1 LRIEQ
6 CFQGRDIVLSVETAT
21 AEAQTLRER
30 KKAATA
36 DALHRAAMELAI
48 ERGLPEV
55 TVEAIVDAAE
65 VSRRTFSNYFANKE
79 DALLHGERERLDRIL
94 QALRAR
100 PADEPPWSAIR
111 ASTRALFDEEGEPD
125 PEWVAQSR
133 LIRRHPSLIGQ
144 QLARHAEFENDIAEE
159 LTRRVGDPMRARL
172 LAAAFTA
179 SVRLGADIWLER
191 RGEATLTDEI
201 DRMLAAMGE
210 RFD

>member
-1 LRIEQ
+1 M
-6 CFQGRDIVLSVETAT
+6 QGVETAT

-48 ERGLPEV
+48 ERGLTEV

-79 DALLHGERERLDRIL
+79 DALLHGERERLNRFL
-94 QALRAR
+94 LALHNR
-100 PADEPPWSAIR
+100 PTSEPAWQAIR
-111 ASTRALFDEEGEPD
+111 LSTRALFDAEGEPD

-133 LIRRHPSLIGQ
+133 LVRRHPSLTGQ
-144 QLARHAEFENDIAEE
+144 QLARHAAFEEDVAAD
-159 LTRRVGDPMRARL
+159 LARRVGDPLRARL
-172 LAAAFTA
+172 MAAAFTA
-179 SVRLGADIWLER
+179 SLRVGTDIWLER
-191 RGEATLTDEI
+191 RGEGSLSDQI
-201 DRMLAAMGE
+201 DQMLATMGE

>member
-1 LRIEQ
+1 M
-6 CFQGRDIVLSVETAT
+6 QGVETAT

-48 ERGLPEV
+48 ERGLTEV

-79 DALLHGERERLDRIL
+79 DALLHGERERLNRFL
-94 QALRAR
+94 LALHNR
-100 PADEPPWSAIR
+100 PLTESAWQAIR
-111 ASTRALFDEEGEPD
+111 LSTRALFDAEGEPD

-133 LIRRHPSLIGQ
+133 LVRRHPSLTGQ
-144 QLARHAEFENDIAEE
+144 QLARHAAFEEDVAAD
-159 LTRRVGDPMRARL
+159 LARRVGDPLRARL
-172 LAAAFTA
+172 MAAAFTA
-179 SVRLGADIWLER
+179 SLRVGTDVWLER
-191 RGEATLTDEI
+191 RGEGTLSDEL
-201 DRMLAAMGE
+201 DRMLATMGE

>member
-1 LRIEQ
+1 M
-6 CFQGRDIVLSVETAT
+6 ETAT

-48 ERGLPEV
+48 ERGLTEV

-79 DALLHGERERLDRIL
+79 DALLHGERERLNRFL
-94 QALRAR
+94 LALHNR
-100 PADEPPWSAIR
+100 PTSEPAWQAIR
-111 ASTRALFDEEGEPD
+111 LSTRALFDAEGEPD

-133 LIRRHPSLIGQ
+133 LVRRHPSLTGQ
-144 QLARHAEFENDIAEE
+144 QLARHAAFEEDVAAD
-159 LTRRVGDPMRARL
+159 LARRVGDPLRARL
-172 LAAAFTA
+172 MAAAFTA
-179 SVRLGADIWLER
+179 SLRVGTDIWLER
-191 RGEATLTDEI
+191 RGEGSLSDQI
-201 DRMLAAMGE
+201 DQMLATMGE

>member
-1 LRIEQ
+1 M
-6 CFQGRDIVLSVETAT
+6 ETAT

-48 ERGLPEV
+48 ERGLTEV

-79 DALLHGERERLDRIL
+79 DALLHGERERLNRFL
-94 QALRAR
+94 LALHNR
-100 PADEPPWSAIR
+100 PLTESAWQAIR
-111 ASTRALFDEEGEPD
+111 LSTRALFDAEGEPD

-133 LIRRHPSLIGQ
+133 LVRRHPSLTGQ
-144 QLARHAEFENDIAEE
+144 QLARHAAFEEDVAAD
-159 LTRRVGDPMRARL
+159 LARRVGDPLRARL
-172 LAAAFTA
+172 MAAAFTA
-179 SVRLGADIWLER
+179 SLRVGTDVWLER
-191 RGEATLTDEI
+191 RGEGTLSDEL
-201 DRMLAAMGE
+201 DRMLATMGE

>member
-1 LRIEQ
+1 VQ
-6 CFQGRDIVLSVETAT
+6 SVETAT

-48 ERGLPEV
+48 ERGLTEV
-55 TVEAIVDAAE
+55 TVEAIVEAAE

-79 DALLHGERERLDRIL
+79 DALLHGERERLDLIL
-94 QALRAR
+94 QALRHRAAVE
-100 PADEPPWSAIR
+100 PAWQAIR
-111 ASTRALFDEEGEPD
+111 SSTRALFDEEGEPD

-144 QLARHAEFENDIAEE
+144 QLARHAAFEQDVAAE
-159 LTRRVGDPMRARL
+159 LDRRVGDPLRARL
-172 LAAAFTA
+172 MAAAFTA
-179 SVRLGADIWLER
+179 SLRVGTDVWLER
-191 RGEATLTDEI
+191 RGEGSLSDAI
-201 DRMLAAMGE
+201 DHMLATMGD